1 MSLLQSKRQLNK
13 ANTLTAI
20 IIVTIIALV
29 VNIFSSQLF
38 TRFDVTANKDYS
50 ISDTS
55 KDILRNLPDVVNVKA
70 YFTSNLPG
78 YLVNTNRDV
87 RDLLSEIETN
97 ARGNVIVTY
106 LDPNQDEKIE
116 QEARGL
122 GIPTLQF
129 NVVAKDQYQVTNGYL
144 GIAVFFGDNKEI
156 IPLVR
161 DTSSLEYDIA
171 AAISKVTRQDVPKIA
186 FLKGHKAF
194 TRDADLSQVGQLLEK
209 QYDVRDWDVT
219 SGDLMP
225 EDITTLII
233 PGVREQLTKREQY
246 AIDQFLMRGG
256 SILVLQEG
264 ADINPSDLSVNK
276 LNTGIDELLAQ
287 WGVRLNKNLVLDV
300 SSEMA
305 GFRTDT
311 VQFFA
316 PYPLWMKITKGG
328 FNPESGIV
336 NKLESLVMTWASSL
350 EVLKEKLTDKTQAID
365 LARTTAQSW
374 AQDDSFELNPQRIEA
389 PKKEDRKSFVVATML
404 SGEFRSMFSKDSIP
418 EPHPSPLLSKGEGK
432 TEKAKVS
439 DEEKNEFS
447 GSTDK
452 GRVIVVGDADFPVN
466 DNVNRFK
473 ANAVFFQNL
482 VDALASDE
490 KLIAIRSKAVTD
502 RPIKEVSDRV
512 KNTIKWLN
520 ILGVSVL
527 FTGYGLIR
535 FARRKK
541 ARVEI

>member
-1 MSLLQSKRQLNK
+1 M
-13 ANTLTAI
+13 
-20 IIVTIIALV
+20 
-29 VNIFSSQLF
+29 
-38 TRFDVTANKDYS
+38 
-50 ISDTS
+50 
-55 KDILRNLPDVVNVKA
+55 
-70 YFTSNLPG
+70 
-78 YLVNTNRDV
+78 
-87 RDLLSEIETN
+87 
-97 ARGNVIVTY
+97 
-106 LDPNQDEKIE
+106 
-116 QEARGL
+116 
-122 GIPTLQF
+122 
-129 NVVAKDQYQVTNGYL
+129 
-144 GIAVFFGDNKEI
+144 
-156 IPLVR
+156 
-161 DTSSLEYDIA
+161 
-171 AAISKVTRQDVPKIA
+171 
-186 FLKGHKAF
+186 
-194 TRDADLSQVGQLLEK
+194 
-209 QYDVRDWDVT
+209 
-219 SGDLMP
+219 
-225 EDITTLII
+225 
-233 PGVREQLTKREQY
+233 
-246 AIDQFLMRGG
+246 
-256 SILVLQEG
+256 
-264 ADINPSDLSVNK
+264 
-276 LNTGIDELLAQ
+276 AQ

>member
-1 MSLLQSKRQLNK
+1 MSILDSKRQLNK
-13 ANTLTAI
+13 ANSITAI
-20 IIVTIIALV
+20 VIVTIIVLV
-29 VNIFSSQLF
+29 LNIFSAQLF
-38 TRFDVTANKDYS
+38 ARWDATADKNYSLSPTTKQMLKD
-50 ISDTS
+50 
-55 KDILRNLPDVVNVKA
+55 LPDVVNVKA
-70 YFTSNLPG
+70 YFTASLPG
-78 YLVNTNRDV
+78 YLVNANRDV
-87 RDLLSEIETN
+87 KDLLGEIETSSN
-97 ARGNVIVTY
+97 GNVLVTY
-106 LDPNQDEKIE
+106 LDPNKDEKVE

-129 NVVAKDQYQVTNGYL
+129 NVVEKDQYQVTNGYL
-144 GIAVFFGDNKEI
+144 GIAVLYGDNKEI
-156 IPLVR
+156 IPLVQ
-161 DTSSLEYDIA
+161 DSASLEYDIA
-171 AAISKVTRQDVPKIA
+171 AAISKVTREDVPKVA
-186 FLKGHKAF
+186 FLKGRKAF
-194 TRDADLSQVGQLLEK
+194 TRDADLTQVAQLLER
-209 QYDVRDWDVT
+209 QYDVRDYDVT
-219 SGDLMP
+219 TGDLVAD
-225 EDITTLII
+225 DINTLII

-256 SILVLQEG
+256 SVLVLQEG
-264 ADINPSDLSVNK
+264 VDINPTDLSVNK

-418 EPHPSPLLSKGEGK
+418 EPHPSPLLSKGEGE

-452 GRVIVVGDADFPVN
+452 GRVIVVGDAD
-466 DNVNRFK
+466 
-473 ANAVFFQNL
+473 
-482 VDALASDE
+482 
-490 KLIAIRSKAVTD
+490 
-502 RPIKEVSDRV
+502 
-512 KNTIKWLN
+512 
-520 ILGVSVL
+520 
-527 FTGYGLIR
+527 
-535 FARRKK
+535 
-541 ARVEI
+541 